1 MADPRMAMGQPL
13 QPCPWRL
20 PDPPPLP
27 QQDVSRPL
35 VLLVDRRDPLLPRQ
49 RDGLLAS
56 LSPGEHQRHRA
67 YRRPDDRERYLLG
80 RAGVRLLLA
89 AWLGCPAAAVSIE
102 SGLHGKPHC
111 PGGPAFNLS
120 HSGDLILIALHPRS
134 PVGVDVERLR
144 PGLDWAAIAGRVLPE
159 QERQVL
165 AGLPAA
171 SRLEGFLQLWCQ
183 LEAELKVGGGGLV
196 DLKRRRVGGT
206 TPLMRHWPLR
216 LPAGYLGAVALVQT

>member
-1 MADPRMAMGQPL
+1 MDDGPVLRPR
-13 QPCPWRL
+13 PWRL
-20 PDPPPLP
+20 PEQPPL
-27 QQDVSRPL
+27 S
-35 VLLVDRRDPLLPRQ
+35 VLSPAAPLLLLIERREHLDLPLAAALRASLAPAERQ
-49 RDGLLAS
+49 RLAA
-56 LSPGEHQRHRA
+56 L
-67 YRRPDDRERYLLG
+67 RRPEDQDCFL
-80 RAGVRLLLA
+80 RARGALRRLLA
-89 AWLGCPAAAVSIE
+89 AELGCPAAAVPIAV
-102 SGLHGKPHC
+102 GAHGKPHC

-120 HSGDLILIALHPRS
+120 HSGELILIALHRHC

-165 AGLPAA
+165 AGLPEA